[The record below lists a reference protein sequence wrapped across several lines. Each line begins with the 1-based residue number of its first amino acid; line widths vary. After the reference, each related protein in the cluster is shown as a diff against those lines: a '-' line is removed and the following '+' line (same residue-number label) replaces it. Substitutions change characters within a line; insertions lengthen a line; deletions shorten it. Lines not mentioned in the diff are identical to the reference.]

1 MHILAILFV
10 LAIIGYLTLGRRAP
24 AKAAP
29 AKTAL
34 CQWMPD
40 KIQPHESMMRWVCG
54 SCGEFGYSN
63 EFDPPEQCKRSMKR
77 FL

>member
-1 MHILAILFV
+1 MHILAILVV
-10 LAIIGYLTLGRRAP
+10 LAIIGYMVLGQRAP
-24 AKAAP
+24 AKP
-29 AKTAL
+29 AH
-34 CQWMPD
+34 CRWMPD

-63 EFDPPEQCKRSMKR
+63 EFDPPEQCKRYMKR